1 MSSFVRYGR
10 ALLLAAALGVAA
22 PSLIACKAS
31 PAAETEKPIS
41 PLETLTIRTASGEAK
56 FQVEIADDDAERQH
70 GLMDRKSLAPDRGML
85 FDFGQEQERSFWM
98 KNTLIP
104 LDIIYIAEDGTIVSI
119 AAMTTPMSEQ
129 SIPSNG
135 AASGVLEIAGG
146 RAGELGLAPGDKVI
160 HRIFTGG

>member
-1 MSSFVRYGR
+1 MSLLSRYGR

-22 PSLIACKAS
+22 PSLSACKAS
-31 PAAETEKPIS
+31 PAAEAEKPIS
-41 PLETLTIRTASGEAK
+41 PLETLTIRTARGEVK

-85 FDFGQEQERSFWM
+85 FDFEEEREQAFWM

-135 AASGVLEIAGG
+135 PASGVLEIAGG
-146 RAGELGLAPGDKVI
+146 RAGELGLAPGDKVT